1 MAYISD
7 ILNKEVIIEIMDKHT
22 IVSYKDELY
31 EKNKKYQEAI
41 LQSRRA
47 KDLVVIVEKENEI
60 SGYLKY
66 INNLINTLKSDVL
79 LNNKLRFIIYTYI
92 SIDYIPLDVKIM
104 TLAKIYAENS
114 IVVDAEGFM
123 VQPLGDEDYTHP
135 IEDIDIIEFDY
146 TEDVDEDLIEIKD
159 DMPQHP
165 ARYFDMNQYLL
176 DFDSYK
182 EVPVIMYENVLDA
195 CTLYNEYFGT
205 DITPEDLYMDNLHK
219 FLSHYKET
227 CFRYNRKDAIHLL
240 NDLVSDTFVYIHHH
254 FCIDG
259 YIFTGKEG
267 LTSRKFRDTIKEIE

>member
-31 EKNKKYQEAI
+31 EKNKKFQEAI

-60 SGYLKY
+60 SSYLKY

-79 LNNKLRFIIYTYI
+79 LNSRLKFIIYTYI
-92 SIDYIPLDVKIM
+92 SIDYIPIDVKIM

-114 IVVDAEGFM
+114 IVVDMDGFM
-123 VQPLGDEDYTHP
+123 VQPSYDEEYAHP
-135 IEDIDIIEFDY
+135 IEDMDIL
-146 TEDVDEDLIEIKD
+146 EDVFEDDDETDIIEIKD

-254 FCIDG
+254 FCIDE